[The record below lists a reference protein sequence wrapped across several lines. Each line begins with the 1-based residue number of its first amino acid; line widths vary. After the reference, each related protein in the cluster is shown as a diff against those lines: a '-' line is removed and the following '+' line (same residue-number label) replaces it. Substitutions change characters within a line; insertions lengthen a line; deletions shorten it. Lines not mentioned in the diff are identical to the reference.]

1 MKEKRGWGE
10 GRGNLH
16 EPEAL
21 SGSRTKFI
29 AGIERE
35 KVRGGGRDR
44 ASLVGL
50 VELKENPDSP
60 R

>member
-1 MKEKRGWGE
+1 MKEKRGRG
-10 GRGNLH
+10 GGNLH
-16 EPEAL
+16 ELEAL

-35 KVRGGGRDR
+35 KVRGGGRRDR
-44 ASLVGL
+44 TSLVGL